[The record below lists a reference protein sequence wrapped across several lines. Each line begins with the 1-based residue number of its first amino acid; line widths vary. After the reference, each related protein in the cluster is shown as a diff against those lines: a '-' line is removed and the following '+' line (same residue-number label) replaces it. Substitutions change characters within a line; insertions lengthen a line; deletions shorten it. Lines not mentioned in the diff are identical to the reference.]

1 IYRAG
6 IVVATGIADGD
17 GNWSATTGVLD
28 DGYAS
33 YTARA
38 VDAAGNAGIPSDSLI
53 VITDTTAP
61 GLPAIGGY
69 SDDTGVA
76 GDDVTRDNTLTL
88 TGTAQATSTRVVIY
102 DNGTEIGTAIVVGGA
117 WTFTTPSL
125 ANGEHA
131 LTVAARDYVGNESSQ
146 TAPLEVTID
155 TLAPSAPAIT
165 GFSDDTGTL
174 GDG

>member
-1 IYRAG
+1 GWSDDTGSADGQTTDNTLTFTGTADAGVTVNIYRAG

-38 VDAAGNAGIPSDSLI
+38 VDAAGNAGIPSDSVI
-53 VITDTTAP
+53 VIIDTTAP
-61 GLPAIGGY
+61 GIPAIAGY

-102 DNGTEIGTAIVVGGA
+102 DNGTEIGTAIVVGG
-117 WTFTTPSL
+117 
-125 ANGEHA
+125 
-131 LTVAARDYVGNESSQ
+131 
-146 TAPLEVTID
+146 
-155 TLAPSAPAIT
+155 
-165 GFSDDTGTL
+165 
-174 GDG
+174 